1 MPRRRAIT
9 RRHPFHVITSPAD
22 RQAMAGVTT
31 AIAVAI
37 PVIATIHVV
46 TTAAALRGV
55 ATMAATEAMTDEVRA
70 EATDAA
76 MAVAVAEEMAEAGIA
91 DR

>member
-1 MPRRRAIT
+1 
-9 RRHPFHVITSPAD
+9 
-22 RQAMAGVTT
+22 MAGVTT

-37 PVIATIHVV
+37 PVIATIHVA
-46 TTAAALRGV
+46 TTAVALHGV
-55 ATMAATEAMTDEVRA
+55 ATMAATEATTDEVRV

-76 MAVAVAEEMAEAGIA
+76 MAVAVAEGMAEAGIA